1 MFSNLIDLTLVEYS
15 TSKLKTHIKRKV
27 SPVGHSK
34 CLQKVLHWLRLLLWF
49 RQKQYRAELLSKR
62 SPNSLQSQV
71 SNCRALW
78 MAVDR
83 SSQPGTSSCLSV
95 CLLLQREKVV
105 SPQPASMTI
114 YKSGSSHFEP
124 LWFKNFS
131 LFQLLPISN
140 LGCFGSRIPTL
151 PTLPQ
156 QLAASGR
163 KTKLESKGCAG
174 LKQQGQSSSI

>member
-1 MFSNLIDLTLVEYS
+1 MATSTALVSAKNNTEQS
-15 TSKLKTHIKRKV
+15 CSLNGLQIPSRVRSQTA
-27 SPVGHSK
+27 GHTGWQ
-34 CLQKVLHWLRLLLWF
+34 L
-49 RQKQYRAELLSKR
+49 AG
-62 SPNSLQSQV
+62 
-71 SNCRALW
+71 
-78 MAVDR
+78 

-124 LWFKNFS
+124 LWYKNFS